1 MNNEKIKIGFY
12 AGESRYKKGIVNYLI
27 SLRHIEPE
35 LYAEII
41 VPEECFDDEGE
52 FIDSDAENYGYEELK
67 AEIIEQAIEEGI
79 KPEQLEFC

>member
-67 AEIIEQAIEEGI
+67 AEIIEQAKAHGI
-79 KPEQLEFC
+79 DVNRLEF